1 MTVKVMNRAY
11 RMSRKEFTGLLQ
23 IASEQV
29 PFGIYAVEKENY
41 AELRRDKCSS
51 MTQLKRMVR
60 EYQKQGL
67 KVYKNG

>member
-1 MTVKVMNRAY
+1 MIVKILDRPY
-11 RMSRKEFTGLLQ
+11 RMNHKEFREFLKF
-23 IASEQV
+23 ASEQV